1 MREILV
7 LFACVMGVLVQDAA
21 SQAPAPVPPNSIFYT
36 GQLDGFE
43 GALPTCASADCE
55 VLLQRA
61 IQDVSKQK
69 EKTAGS
75 ILVGLGDNFA
85 PDPGTNFQ
93 TQTSAGQRTNPKFS
107 VAQFRVMGFLSGAKY
122 DAVVP
127 GVQDFYFGAEF
138 VRKSEEQV
146 RMLAANVVRTPIQPS
161 TCPAYPQLPA
171 VTILLPNQVSSSI
184 QSGSSSGAAGSGSS
198 GGGKGKKGGGK
209 GGGASSAAGGTTG
222 AGSGGAG
229 STGAASCLP
238 AQDTELHKASD
249 PEYPAPK
256 ILWPDAN
263 SIYPWTSMIGFA
275 DPVPGKV
282 TGLYLCT
289 PEGKPLSPTLD
300 LKTCTENLI
309 GPKKGTSVSS
319 LRFPIDLNDLGVKR
333 DGSIKPNTSP
343 TNFQLLA
350 GAEGRIC
357 YTHPVDSNGID
368 HSCAKIT
375 VQDPMFTHVWSA
387 PENTKYLI
395 LGALAPDTLNG
406 LSSIDT
412 SWYKDETAKDVGRQV
427 TVNDPTS
434 AIVQALNA
442 FDKLNSGADGKYVIL
457 LAQMPPSEA
466 KALADSLGEIQS
478 WTPTRINGIFS
489 AADLVES
496 SPKLSVTINDPT
508 QQAAHSESTYFI
520 PVFTPAPVFK
530 LMDCL
535 RTTDE
540 TDTKR
545 ERKATQCI
553 AHVSPKTI
561 LKSDANPEQVV
572 SLENVPSEVNARQST
587 QSHELAWK
595 SPFCADQEP
604 SDVTKTWE
612 CGLLER
618 ILEDTSANPHLGNS
632 SDIAILEEK
641 DFDFPRSSWDGSSS
655 PVQARAA
662 EILWKSGRLVR
673 VSLLGQTIQTLLQQN
688 VKMQTRSFQ
697 VLGSVRSLQQ
707 LKVLGVKKI
716 GQDYYVNGM
725 KLSMSQMYSVA
736 TTDRLANTTS
746 DYAQLAQ
753 VDLDNPNLF
762 PLRGGTV
769 EISEIAPPPQKVS
782 PMPVNPPKPQYAH
795 LYAARDLEAPEMLT
809 QTPKQK
815 SPSPQPPTFSYSNRT
830 LVTKS
835 DPCSSQYPCP
845 AGSDQARQLRPLF
858 RATLAQSALSYS
870 SATPNQSDPSI
881 ASNFGGVTNPNVSA
895 AYSKSVSALQNARLE
910 WYPRNARRFAF
921 EDMGLDYI
929 LNFAQNTQGSLAQ
942 PSATP
947 NMTTSGAPVP
957 ERVKSLT
964 SNSITL
970 SPFFEFQLPKLPVW
984 KIVTLRAITSDNVAQ
999 PLPQY
1004 LSGCTAGTSLTFQYN
1019 GATVSETCEPAATK
1033 DEFQFSLRRTWS
1045 LGYSVGTR
1053 YEKDDFNYV
1062 ELGFTHQRSHDVL
1075 SALGASNVSY
1085 FCSLTGAQSLTV
1097 CAGNMPAVSGA
1108 SLVPS
1113 YSSYSQNGGYLL
1125 LLVTRPVMKR
1135 FVLQESGFGNFFAY
1149 GNKDQSVL
1157 THYAF
1162 NNMVTALINL
1172 PANFGVGPTW
1182 NQFFFQ
1188 ANANKSIGSSLIR
1201 RTLGAQLNYSFDWHT
1216 GVSLREF
1223 QGNSQ

>member
-1 MREILV
+1 
-7 LFACVMGVLVQDAA
+7 MGVLVQDAA
-21 SQAPAPVPPNSIFYT
+21 GQAPAPVPRHSIFYT
-36 GQLDGFE
+36 GQLDAFE
-43 GALPTCASADCE
+43 GALRMCASADCAA
-55 VLLQRA
+55 LLQRA
-61 IQDVSKQK
+61 IQDVSSQK
-69 EKTAGS
+69 VKTSGS
-75 ILVGLGDNFA
+75 ILIGLGDNFA
-85 PDPGTNFQ
+85 PDPGPNFQ

-107 VAQFRVMGFLSGAKY
+107 VAHFRVMDFLSGAKY

-184 QSGSSSGAAGSGSS
+184 QSGSSSGAAGSGSG
-198 GGGKGKKGGGK
+198 GGGKGKKGGK
-209 GGGASSAAGGTTG
+209 GGGASSAAGGTAG

-238 AQDTELHKASD
+238 AQDTELHQAND
-249 PEYPAPK
+249 PAYPAPK

-263 SIYPWTSMIGFA
+263 SIYPWTTMIGTA
-275 DPVPGKV
+275 GPVPDKA

-289 PEGKPLSPTLD
+289 PEGSDHPKKLKLD
-300 LKTCTENLI
+300 TCTQKLVASN
-309 GPKKGTSVSS
+309 KGTSTSN
-319 LRFPIDLNDLGVKR
+319 LRFPIDVNDLGVNP

-375 VQDPMFTHVWSA
+375 VQDPIFTHVWSA

-412 SWYKDETAKDVGRQV
+412 SWYVDQTAKIAGRQV
-427 TVNDPTS
+427 AVNDPTS

-442 FDKLNSGADGKYVIL
+442 FDRLNSGSDGKLNSGADGKYVIL

-496 SPKLSVTINDPT
+496 TPKLSVTINDPT
-508 QQAAHSESTYFI
+508 QQAAHSGSTYFI

-530 LMDCL
+530 LTDCL

-540 TDTKR
+540 TDTKK
-545 ERKATQCI
+545 ERHATQCL
-553 AHVSPKTI
+553 AHVSPTTI
-561 LKSDANPEQVV
+561 PKSDTNPEQVV

-587 QSHELAWK
+587 QSREHAWVG
-595 SPFCADQEP
+595 PFCADQEP

-618 ILEDTSANPHLGNS
+618 MLEDTSANPHLGNS

-641 DFDFPRSSWDGSSS
+641 DFDFLRSSWDGSSS
-655 PVQARAA
+655 PDQARAA

-697 VLGSVRSLQQ
+697 VLDSVRSLQQ

-736 TTDRLANTTS
+736 TTDRLANATS
-746 DYAQLAQ
+746 DYGQLAQ

-762 PLRGGTV
+762 PVHYKTV
-769 EISEIAPPPQKVS
+769 QISEIATPLQKV
-782 PMPVNPPKPQYAH
+782 NPKPVGPPNAP
-795 LYAARDLEAPEMLT
+795 LYAAGDLEAPEILT
-809 QTPKQK
+809 KTPKQK
-815 SPSPQPPTFSYSNRT
+815 SPSPQPPAFSYSNRT
-830 LVTKS
+830 LDTKS
-835 DPCSSQYPCP
+835 DPCHSQYPCP

-858 RATLAQSALSYS
+858 RATLTQTALSYS
-870 SATPNQSDPSI
+870 SATPNQSDSSI
-881 ASNFGGVTNPNVSA
+881 GSNFGGVSNPNVSA

-947 NMTTSGAPVP
+947 TMTTSGAPVP
-957 ERVKSLT
+957 ERIKSLT

-1019 GATVSETCEPAATK
+1019 GTTVSETCDPAATK

-1075 SALGASNVSY
+1075 SALGASNVPYS
-1085 FCSLTGAQSLTV
+1085 CSLTGAQSLTV

-1172 PANFGVGPTW
+1172 PANFSVGPTW

-1188 ANANKSIGSSLIR
+1188 ANANKTIGSSLIR

-1216 GVSLREF
+1216 GVSLKEF